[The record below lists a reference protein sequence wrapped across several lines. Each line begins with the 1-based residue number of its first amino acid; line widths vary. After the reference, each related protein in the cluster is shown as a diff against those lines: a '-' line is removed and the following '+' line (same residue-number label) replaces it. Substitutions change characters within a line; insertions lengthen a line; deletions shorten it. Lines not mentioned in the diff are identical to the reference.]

1 MPIDK
6 VSDDIIDVV
15 SAENKGD
22 EEVVEEYQAILKK
35 YKETV
40 ETKDIDEI
48 VVRLA
53 KFNETEWKNLLD
65 ILESKKDIISNMS
78 EEEYAS
84 LNLEIDSDD
93 IAVLDSSV
101 SAVAKNEEQIS
112 KINGFLGFSINNA
125 PGWGFPGILIPL
137 LSMSLQFVQTRQIS
151 GNKDKDKSAS
161 EDPTAGA
168 MSSMNVVMPIM
179 SGFFCLML
187 PIGVGIYWIA
197 TSVYTIIQQFVL
209 NRYLE
214 KVGLDTLIERSAE
227 KAARKNKYLST
238 TTTNGSSHGNSLK
251 EVATK
256 QTRTI
261 ESVESVTEKEE
272 VNNENQKS
280 DYSNPTSISEI
291 ANLLKDSK
299 NNKGAK

>member
-1 MPIDK
+1 
-6 VSDDIIDVV
+6 
-15 SAENKGD
+15 
-22 EEVVEEYQAILKK
+22 
-35 YKETV
+35 
-40 ETKDIDEI
+40 
-48 VVRLA
+48 
-53 KFNETEWKNLLD
+53 
-65 ILESKKDIISNMS
+65 
-78 EEEYAS
+78 
-84 LNLEIDSDD
+84 
-93 IAVLDSSV
+93 
-101 SAVAKNEEQIS
+101 
-112 KINGFLGFSINNA
+112 
-125 PGWGFPGILIPL
+125 
-137 LSMSLQFVQTRQIS
+137 
-151 GNKDKDKSAS
+151 
-161 EDPTAGA
+161 
-168 MSSMNVVMPIM
+168 
-179 SGFFCLML
+179 ML

-261 ESVESVTEKEE
+261 ESVESVAEKEE